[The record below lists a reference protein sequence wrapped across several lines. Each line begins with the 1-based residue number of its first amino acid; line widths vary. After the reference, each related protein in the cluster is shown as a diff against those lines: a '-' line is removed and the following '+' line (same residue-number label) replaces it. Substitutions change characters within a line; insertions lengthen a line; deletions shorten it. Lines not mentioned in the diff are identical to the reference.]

1 MNEWMNEWTNVTS
14 CSRWVVFCTA
24 EPKTRE
30 RWEWFLVA
38 LLDWSPSS
46 RTAGRSADPPGPALV
61 AFLRSGLDWGEGRK
75 PEQTGFEIPALWT
88 RGEGSGSML
97 ASESSCRAWTS
108 QGSALEASLDE
119 IKSDWLLFVV
129 HFSFNWICRN

>member
-1 MNEWMNEWTNVTS
+1 
-14 CSRWVVFCTA
+14 
-24 EPKTRE
+24 
-30 RWEWFLVA
+30 
-38 LLDWSPSS
+38 
-46 RTAGRSADPPGPALV
+46 
-61 AFLRSGLDWGEGRK
+61 
-75 PEQTGFEIPALWT
+75 
-88 RGEGSGSML
+88 ML